1 MAPVSGSM
9 FDTRNNSIPDTDGCS
24 IQTDRLQT
32 VCQPCQPT
40 NEQCQTTNG
49 YVVTSPSDACGSIT
63 TLSDINQNLLTRF
76 RYKQPLLEFHEL
88 WQELRHIEDNSSLRV
103 PIKRSKRCVADDDN
117 NLEALQGLTEK
128 IQPLLNGH
136 STMKKVDNLLVQMIK
151 IIFAMKAEQSLIFM
165 QDNDGDTKLHL
176 VIIFDMETVALEM
189 IDSMTDYSLLNI
201 QNQLRQTPLHLAVLL
216 NMLKVVRRLMSC
228 GVEIDASD
236 HTGNT
241 PLHIA
246 CRDNNTKM
254 AEVLLTPIKR
264 DEILGNKCDIQ
275 YRQIPQDLNI
285 RNFDGETCLD
295 IAFKKGNNELLELLL
310 DKGAN
315 VDQRCL
321 KTGRTLLYRAC
332 SKGDLKLVKNLIE
345 KRHSNVN
352 ARAYDGTTPF
362 DSARSSEQWHIAAIL
377 AQRGAE
383 SDSDL
388 DID

>member
-1 MAPVSGSM
+1 MK
-9 FDTRNNSIPDTDGCS
+9 
-24 IQTDRLQT
+24 LHT

-40 NEQCQTTNG
+40 KEQCQTTNG
-49 YVVTSPSDACGSIT
+49 YVVTAPSDACVSIT
-63 TLSDINQNLLTRF
+63 TLSDINQNLLPCKT
-76 RYKQPLLEFHEL
+76 YKQHSLEFHEL
-88 WQELRHIEDNSSLRV
+88 LQELRHIEDNSSLRV

-117 NLEALQGLTEK
+117 NLEALRGLTEK

-241 PLHIA
+241 PVHIA
-246 CRDNNTKM
+246 CRENNTKM

-264 DEILGNKCDIQ
+264 EEILGNKCDIM

-295 IAFKKGNNELLELLL
+295 IAFKNGNYELLEMLL